1 MAKDLAEQARL
12 WTQNGVARMPLS
24 RPGSTSKALIYT
36 RIRRSII
43 VGQRKPGERLDP
55 EELSKSYGTS
65 VTPVRDA
72 LQMLSQEGL
81 VTIKPRSGYFVTHV
95 TLKQLRDM
103 LELREILEV
112 ASVER
117 AAVRITQEQIEQLEH
132 VHAGYTGEDDES
144 YDRYMDENRRFHYLI
159 AQASGN
165 QKLAEILGHLH
176 DQLVRF
182 MVMCRVGETLEPRHA
197 LVIQA
202 LCSRDVAAARQAM
215 LAEVNETSETIL
227 ERVIQEEGAFWN
239 LGTQASRADS
249 FQEEGV

>member
-1 MAKDLAEQARL
+1 M
-12 WTQNGVARMPLS
+12 V
-24 RPGSTSKALIYT
+24 GSKQGNTSKTLIYEEL
-36 RIRRSII
+36 RRSII
-43 VGQRKPGERLDP
+43 VGHREPGERLD
-55 EELSKSYGTS
+55 LDALTKSYGTS

-112 ASVER
+112 ASIER
-117 AAVRITQEQIEQLEH
+117 AAVRVSEEQIEQLEH

-165 QKLAEILGHLH
+165 QELAGMLGSLH
-176 DQLVRF
+176 DRLARF
-182 MVMCRVGETLEPRHA
+182 MVLCRAGETLERRHA
-197 LVIQA
+197 LIIEA
-202 LCSRDVAAARQAM
+202 LRTCDVATARQAILSEM
-215 LAEVNETSETIL
+215 KETHETIL
-227 ERVIQEEGAFWN
+227 ERVIQEEGTSWR
-239 LGTQASRADS
+239 LGARASK
-249 FQEEGV
+249 